1 MRVDNR
7 LISYSQLT
15 AFAVVIVANA
25 FGAGIAYWTVK
36 ADIMNIAERVA
47 EIETY
52 RVDRARS
59 TDGNFADIR
68 TKLEPLAGMQ
78 DAQLTNAAEI
88 KATNQRIDRVVETF
102 SDKFDQLIETSNE
115 IKVNVGMLTT
125 EVRNLRDEKRA
136 DAYHP
141 PLIGPPLD
149 TAAFK

>member
-7 LISYSQLT
+7 PIRYSQLV

-36 ADIMNIAERVA
+36 ADIMNISDRVA

-52 RVDRARS
+52 RTERARS

-68 TKLEPLAGMQ
+68 SKLEPLTGMQ
-78 DAQLTNAAEI
+78 NAQLTNAAEI
-88 KATNQRIDRVVETF
+88 KATNERIDRVVETF
-102 SDKFDQLIETSNE
+102 SGKFDQLIETSNE
-115 IKVNVGMLTT
+115 IKVNVGVLTT

-136 DAYHP
+136 SLP
-141 PLIGPPLD
+141 PPFALMEPFEPASL
-149 TAAFK
+149 K